1 MTETLCYQRFT
12 STYGEMGLAWTL
24 RTQTASP
31 VVKRIFLPAGQG
43 TIEARIREAFPGAV
57 DRTHAAIDKI
67 IDQIVWYLAGNR
79 VEFSLDDLDLG
90 VCGAFQQRV
99 LRLAFQIPRG
109 KVSTYGGLADRLDYP
124 RAARAVG
131 TALARNPFPVIIPCH
146 RAIRGDGTLG
156 GFGGGLKMKRALL
169 EMERVRFDRYGKVI
183 DDCFISPPPC
193 YPGG

>member
-1 MTETLCYQRFT
+1 MTETVFYQRLMSIF
-12 STYGEMGLAWTL
+12 GEIGLVWTGKNE
-24 RTQTASP
+24 TAFP
-31 VVKRIFLPAGQG
+31 AVIRIFLPSDQG
-43 TIEARIREAFPGAV
+43 VMKVRIQEAFPGAV
-57 DRTHAAIDKI
+57 DRTHAAIDQI
-67 IDQIVWYLAGNR
+67 IDQITRYLAGNT

-109 KVSTYGGLADRLDYP
+109 KVCAYGGLADRLDHP

-131 TALARNPFPVIIPCH
+131 TALARNPFPIIVPCH

-169 EMERVRFDRYGKVI
+169 EMEGVRFDRYGKVME
-183 DDCFISPPPC
+183 DCFISPPPC
-193 YPGG
+193 CRGG